1 MAYNLRRLIRKGL
14 IERLPRSHRYRLTD
28 LGRQLILFC
37 AKLHTR
43 VLCSGLRQ
51 LDLGHPP
58 NSTSPGTASRL
69 PSHRFFSKLASSP
82 ETSRLK
88 LGSFVSFR
96 AAKRGYV
103 EPETALGLDGPSG
116 SPAGQ

>member
-58 NSTSPGTASRL
+58 TQLNIAWHSFEVAITSLLQQARL
-69 PSHRFFSKLASSP
+69 IA
-82 ETSRLK
+82 
-88 LGSFVSFR
+88 
-96 AAKRGYV
+96 
-103 EPETALGLDGPSG
+103 
-116 SPAGQ
+116 